1 MTKNKPEDI
10 FVDALMYNLTA
21 PVITATGEP
30 DRQLIET
37 HKSNITLHR
46 LSENIKLELLN
57 RKECTDYEAMLYLST
72 LSLVGPISHDAY
84 RVYMYLAG
92 KYLPGAKDMLKDAAE
107 GLEPSEQQTLTQL
120 KKKIFADQMKQLK
133 ARK

>member
-1 MTKNKPEDI
+1 MGKKQDDI
-10 FVDALMYNLTA
+10 FVDALIYNLTA

-37 HKSNITLHR
+37 HKSNITLYR
-46 LSENIKLELLN
+46 LSDNIKLELLQ

-72 LSLVGPISHDAY
+72 LSLVGPLSHDAY
-84 RVYMYLAG
+84 KVYMHLGG
-92 KYLPGAKDMLKDAAE
+92 KYLPGMKEVLKDAGAE
-107 GLEPSEQQTLTQL
+107 LEPSEKQTLTQL
-120 KKKIFADQMKQLK
+120 KRKIFADQMKQLK